1 MRMHLLGTAAS
12 DSFNDRLHDVAA
24 TAPGRA
30 PALISFP
37 IAVIRSFPSGC
48 LGR

>member
-24 TAPGRA
+24 TAPGRTA
-30 PALISFP
+30 TAGRRSLI
-37 IAVIRSFPSGC
+37 G
-48 LGR
+48 